1 MARVTAVSSLGW
13 AHYTLYEALPR
24 IAARGFRRV
33 EIASFSSYCFHFNFG
48 SPTPPELARMLC
60 EYELTPVCLNY
71 DAGFHEAWNPDE
83 VDAFV
88 EEWTRKLPHVAETG
102 IAMMTMDFGVRNS
115 RDDQEYQLANAV
127 KGFDRVGEIARRYGV
142 RMLLEVPHLYSI
154 MSGPEQV
161 LWVFDRLSSDNVGA
175 LIDSS
180 HWGIIGYDIDE
191 FLSGLGDRLWHVH
204 LRDSRGPDTADFK
217 QDLELTPGRGSVDFV
232 KFAQALDSAGYD
244 GEVSLDFEYR
254 DVPLDDI
261 EQEYDTGLR
270 YLRDVGWLLPESVKT
285 DCCGRC
291 G

>member
-33 EIASFSSYCFHFNFG
+33 EIASFGSYCFHFNFG

-88 EEWTRKLPHVAETG
+88 GEWARKLPHLAELG
-102 IAMMTMDFGVRNS
+102 IGMMTMDFGVRNS

-127 KGFDRVGEIARRYGV
+127 KGFDRVGEIARGYGV
-142 RMLLEVPHLYSI
+142 RMLLEVPHLYST
-154 MSGPEQV
+154 MCGSEQV

-175 LIDSS
+175 LVDSS
-180 HWGIIGYDIDE
+180 HWGIISYDIDE
-191 FLSGLGDRLWHVH
+191 FFSGLGDRLWHVH

-217 QDLELTPGRGSVDFV
+217 QDLELTPGKGSVDFV
-232 KFAQALDSAGYD
+232 KFAQALDSVGYD

-254 DVPLDDI
+254 GATLDCI
-261 EQEYDTGLR
+261 EQEYDEGLR

-285 DCCGRC
+285 DCGGR
-291 G
+291 